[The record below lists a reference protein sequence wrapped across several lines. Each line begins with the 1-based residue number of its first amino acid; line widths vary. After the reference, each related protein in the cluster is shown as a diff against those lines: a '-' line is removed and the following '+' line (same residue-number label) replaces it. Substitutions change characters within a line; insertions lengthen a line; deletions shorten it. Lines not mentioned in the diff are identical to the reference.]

1 MGVCLSGWWFEDPDG
16 GLWIRKVVCGSGWGL
31 FVRMVVCGSVWW
43 FVDPG
48 GGLWIQMVVCGSGWW
63 LVDGFKCGL
72 ITG

>member
-16 GLWIRKVVCGSGWGL
+16 GLWIRK
-31 FVRMVVCGSVWW
+31 VVCGSVWW

-63 LVDGFKCGL
+63 LVDSFKCGL